1 MMRLPYAYRRKVT
14 FQALWPWLPF
24 WLLIVFIAIF
34 QHGPMPMY
42 STRTLSVSWEMWQR
56 HSFLVPYLNGEPYS
70 DKPPLLLWLIQ
81 IGWWISGVGDVWPR
95 VLEVALGGTELVLLA
110 ILAHRLF
117 PAEGVIAKAASWMLL
132 AFTYGFLF
140 GLQVMYEV
148 LLAVCVLAALLALV
162 PTKHR
167 ESPRF
172 VWFAMAVGCGLLTK
186 GPVMLL
192 HVAFPWLLGPLWND
206 WARRQRCKW
215 YLRGSLAFFV
225 ALMLLLAWAFAAAS
239 TGGASYRE
247 QLLFHQTAGRVV
259 HSFAHAEPFW
269 WYLAALPVLI
279 FPFAL
284 WPRLWVAIS
293 ALRPP
298 FEPGL
303 RFVLAWLGPVVLT
316 FSFISG
322 KQLYYL
328 LPEYAGFALLLSA
341 AVCRFRQ
348 SHLRLANTRLLGPW
362 PLAVVSLA
370 LAAGLMLL
378 PHLVSHGI
386 VHNALVQSLA
396 PMGTVGGVIFALLA
410 LALLIP
416 TRDETARIAVVGLI
430 GALTANGL
438 FSATMWPA
446 FDMRGAS
453 ALLAYVQSEDR
464 PIANLQSYDG
474 QFHFFGRLTKPI
486 VSLHD
491 HQALV
496 EWATQNPNGLIISY
510 PSHLSDTQKKGALY
524 VQPFR
529 GVWLTIWAAPKI
541 VADHADQWSNSS
553 PDEP

>member
-1 MMRLPYAYRRKVT
+1 MRFPYVYSHNAT
-14 FQALWPWLPF
+14 LQALWPWLPF
-24 WLLIVFIAIF
+24 WLLVAFIAIF

-81 IGWWISGVGDVWPR
+81 LGWWVSGVGDVWPR

-117 PAEGVIAKAASWMLL
+117 PTQGVMAKAASWMLL

-148 LLAVCVLAALLALV
+148 LLAVCVLAALLGLV

-172 VWFAMAVGCGLLTK
+172 VWFALAVGCGLLTK

-192 HVAFPWLLGPLWND
+192 HVVFPWLFGPLWND

-225 ALMLLLAWAFAAAS
+225 ALMLLLTWALAAAS
-239 TGGASYRE
+239 TGGAAYRE

-341 AVCRFRQ
+341 AVCRLRQ
-348 SHLRLANTRLLGPW
+348 SHLRLSDTCLLGPW
-362 PLAVVSLA
+362 PLAVASLA
-370 LAAGLMLL
+370 LAA
-378 PHLVSHGI
+378 
-386 VHNALVQSLA
+386 
-396 PMGTVGGVIFALLA
+396 T
-410 LALLIP
+410 
-416 TRDETARIAVVGLI
+416 
-430 GALTANGL
+430 
-438 FSATMWPA
+438 
-446 FDMRGAS
+446 
-453 ALLAYVQSEDR
+453 
-464 PIANLQSYDG
+464 
-474 QFHFFGRLTKPI
+474 
-486 VSLHD
+486 
-491 HQALV
+491 
-496 EWATQNPNGLIISY
+496 
-510 PSHLSDTQKKGALY
+510 
-524 VQPFR
+524 
-529 GVWLTIWAAPKI
+529 
-541 VADHADQWSNSS
+541 S
-553 PDEP
+553 PRFE

>member
-1 MMRLPYAYRRKVT
+1 M
-14 FQALWPWLPF
+14 
-24 WLLIVFIAIF
+24 
-34 QHGPMPMY
+34 
-42 STRTLSVSWEMWQR
+42 
-56 HSFLVPYLNGEPYS
+56 
-70 DKPPLLLWLIQ
+70 
-81 IGWWISGVGDVWPR
+81 GDVWPR

-117 PAEGVIAKAASWMLL
+117 PTQGVMAKAASWMLL

-148 LLAVCVLAALLALV
+148 LLAVCVLAALLGLV

-172 VWFAMAVGCGLLTK
+172 VWFALAVGCGLLTK

-192 HVAFPWLLGPLWND
+192 HVVFPWLFGPLWND

-225 ALMLLLAWAFAAAS
+225 ALMLLLTWALAAAS
-239 TGGASYRE
+239 TGGAAYRE

-341 AVCRFRQ
+341 AVCRLRQ
-348 SHLRLANTRLLGPW
+348 SHLRLSDTCLLGPW
-362 PLAVVSLA
+362 PLAVASLA

-378 PHLVSHGI
+378 PHLVGRGV

-396 PMGTVGGVIFALLA
+396 PMGTVGGVIFLLLG

-416 TRDETARIAVVGLI
+416 ARDETARIAVVGLI

-453 ALLAYVQSEDR
+453 ALLALVESEDK

-474 QFHFFGRLTKPI
+474 QFHFFGRLTQPI

-496 EWATQNPNGLIISY
+496 EWTNLLDVHRS
-510 PSHLSDTQKKGALY
+510 LSKTDKLCWIAHQ
-524 VQPFR
+524 Q
-529 GVWLTIWAAPKI
+529 
-541 VADHADQWSNSS
+541 S
-553 PDEP
+553 PER